1 MFFGAEVSIQGDG
14 ESPERLMVAIGTSPC
29 SSDQR
34 DVSFGWKADIKL
46 RSLPGP
52 ISCESSTSRSA
63 ASSWPRQHFIDLIS
77 GHSG

>member
-34 DVSFGWKADIKL
+34 DVSFGWKADTT
-46 RSLPGP
+46 P
-52 ISCESSTSRSA
+52 
-63 ASSWPRQHFIDLIS
+63 
-77 GHSG
+77 